1 MTELPV
7 MPLWDVLYLD
17 GIALVLGGCLAAL
30 VGEAQEEPEPW
41 DDLPP
46 LADPYAEI

>member
-1 MTELPV
+1 MPDLTAR
-7 MPLWDVLYLD
+7 PLWDILYLN

-30 VGEAQEEPEPW
+30 LGEVQEESEAA